1 MNSFT
6 NSEVNLEVLKKR
18 AYNMRWAEVEE
29 GMIPLTAAD
38 PDFPAP
44 REIADSL
51 IEYIKGGYFSY
62 TPKRGFPEFGE
73 SLARAVKN
81 RKNEDIDPKLVLPV
95 DSAARGMHII
105 AQAVLTPGDEAL
117 VFDPVDFLFKTSME
131 AAGAKVNL
139 FPMKFRE
146 DGTIDFSDI

>member
-51 IEYIKGGYFSY
+51 IEYIKGG
-62 TPKRGFPEFGE
+62 
-73 SLARAVKN
+73 
-81 RKNEDIDPKLVLPV
+81 
-95 DSAARGMHII
+95 
-105 AQAVLTPGDEAL
+105 
-117 VFDPVDFLFKTSME
+117 
-131 AAGAKVNL
+131 
-139 FPMKFRE
+139 
-146 DGTIDFSDI
+146 